1 MIGSPFIVA
10 VLIGFFLD
18 QQVKGG
24 YDTARVVESN
34 RYAPLRDHTMIRCK
48 PKGICSWNFFLDGE
62 DHHAY
67 LEFNWRGEQGAITAD
82 DTSFEVRKHDV
93 GEWKGIKRLFGLGI
107 FSGHWTLDL
116 DRESVASAQKSSAFT
131 RTFEI
136 QNAEGTLLLCAE
148 SAGARNFRVE
158 RSDEVMATISRDHAL
173 TRRATIETLAE
184 KWDFPTICFAFWL
197 VVLIWHRAASGS

>member
-1 MIGSPFIVA
+1 MITKKRGW
-10 VLIGFFLD
+10 
-18 QQVKGG
+18 

-34 RYAPLRDHTMIRCK
+34 RYAALRDRTMIRCK

-67 LEFNWRGEQGAITAD
+67 LEFNWFGEQGTITAD
-82 DTSFEVRKHDV
+82 DTSFEVRKH
-93 GEWKGIKRLFGLGI
+93 GIW
-107 FSGHWTLDL
+107 SGHWTLDL
-116 DRESVASAQKSSAFT
+116 DGGSVASAQKSSAFT

-136 QNAEGTLLLCAE
+136 KNAEGTLLLCAK
-148 SAGARNFRVE
+148 SWGSFHFRFE
-158 RSDEVMATISRDHAL
+158 RSGEVMATISRDHAL

-197 VVLIWHRAASGS
+197 VVLTWRRSASSS